1 MKGKGRFIRNMER
14 DWKMKNEAKKYRG
27 KYDQSI
33 LYTYVKFSKKITG
46 NSKKYFNEDIS
57 QNVWGITLRGR
68 KKYENETA
76 ITVLSQRNIKESRYR
91 RLIEP

>member
-1 MKGKGRFIRNMER
+1 
-14 DWKMKNEAKKYRG
+14 MKNEAKKYRG

-33 LYTYVKFSKKITG
+33 LYTYVKFSK
-46 NSKKYFNEDIS
+46 IS
-57 QNVWGITLRGR
+57 QATVKNILMKISLKMYGAWLTNRSNICTITLRGR

-76 ITVLSQRNIKESRYR
+76 VTFLSQRKIKESRYR

>member
-33 LYTYVKFSKKITG
+33 LYTYVKFSKKSQAIVK
-46 NSKKYFNEDIS
+46 NILMKIS
-57 QNVWGITLRGR
+57 LKMYGAL
-68 KKYENETA
+68 
-76 ITVLSQRNIKESRYR
+76 
-91 RLIEP
+91 P